1 VNWLFIHQNFPAQY
15 VHLAAHLAR
24 SGQNVVAITQRSDA
38 LLENVRIINYEPGP
52 RTTQPHD
59 YLREF
64 DASVTNG
71 IAVAEACKS
80 LHREGFM
87 PDMVIGHNGWGELLY
102 VKDVWPRQPLLA
114 YFEFFYRASGSDA
127 DFDPETPI
135 EADLAM
141 RLRTRNGIN
150 LLGLE
155 AADWGQ
161 TPTRWQQSQYP
172 EKHHKCISVI
182 HDGIDTE
189 LIHPEP
195 NARLWLEGGASLGR
209 DDEVVTYSARNLEPY
224 RGFHVFMRSLP
235 KVLRSRPNAHALIV
249 GGDGVSYGRWP
260 SRASSWRQ
268 QLLGELAGEIDLQ
281 RVHFVGR
288 LPFRQ
293 YLAVLQLSSVHVYLT
308 YPFVLSWSLLEAM
321 SAGCHIVASR
331 TAPVEEVIS
340 DGKNGWLV
348 DFFDTDS
355 LADRIIAALRSRRP
369 DRRLRAAARDTVI
382 KQYDLRTVCLPA
394 QLALLEK
401 LIGKAPKWG
410 KRPRDGFSIFRTQQ
424 QENAMTSDY
433 LLPSVD
439 F

>member
-15 VHLAAHLAR
+15 VHLAAHLACA
-24 SGQNVVAITQRSDA
+24 GHKVVALTQRGDNR
-38 LLENVRIINYEPGP
+38 LEDVRIIEYELGA
-52 RTTQPHD
+52 RTNQPHD

-64 DASVTNG
+64 DTAVTNG
-71 IAVAEACKS
+71 VAVAEACKG
-80 LHREGFM
+80 LHREGFI

-127 DFDPETPI
+127 DFDPENPV

-161 TPTRWQQSQYP
+161 TPTRWQRSQYP
-172 EKHHKCISVI
+172 EKHQKRISVI
-182 HDGIDTE
+182 HEGIDTE
-189 LIHPEP
+189 VIQPEP
-195 NARLWLEGGASLGR
+195 NAQLWLEGGASLGN

-235 KVLRSRPNAHALIV
+235 KVLRSRPNAHVLVV
-249 GGDGVSYGRWP
+249 GGDSVSYGRWP

-268 QLLGELAGEIDLQ
+268 QLLDELGGEIDLR

-348 DFFDTDS
+348 DFFDTDA
-355 LADRIIAALRSRRP
+355 LADRIIEALRARRP

-382 KQYDLRTVCLPA
+382 KQYDLKTVCLPA

-401 LIGKAPKWG
+401 LMG
-410 KRPRDGFSIFRTQQ
+410 KRSSVRRPNGAASHVGDFRYS
-424 QENAMTSDY
+424 EHSNRRMR
-433 LLPSVD
+433 
-439 F
+439 